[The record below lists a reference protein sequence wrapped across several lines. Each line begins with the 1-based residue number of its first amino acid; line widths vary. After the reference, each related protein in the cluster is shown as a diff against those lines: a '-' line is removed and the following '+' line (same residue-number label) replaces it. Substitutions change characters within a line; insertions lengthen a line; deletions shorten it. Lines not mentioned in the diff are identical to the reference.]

1 MPQSGQAFGRE
12 FCWGL
17 LNTQKW
23 QQVQEV
29 SWTENSWE
37 IGREYREHTI
47 CACLVPSF
55 PGDPLITQNTSP
67 GEPLVWPSRAAVIIS
82 FSVICL
88 FFFFPRIQFA
98 LLSFLWFVSGAQ
110 SNQHG
115 LILDLGLFF
124 CFFFFKHE
132 EIALLQPELAAC
144 HFFLMV
150 CSPSSLHPSPTPVVS
165 CVCLRITPLS
175 VQHWCRS
182 MEELGQG
189 AVLSTTAPRHVSCA
203 PSGSVGWDP
212 QQAVHR
218 VQS

>member
-115 LILDLGLFF
+115 LILDLGLV
-124 CFFFFKHE
+124 FFFFSNMKKLPSCSLN
-132 EIALLQPELAAC
+132 LLPAIS
-144 HFFLMV
+144 FWWF
-150 CSPSSLHPSPTPVVS
+150 
-165 CVCLRITPLS
+165 
-175 VQHWCRS
+175 
-182 MEELGQG
+182 
-189 AVLSTTAPRHVSCA
+189 VLLPPCTHLPHLL
-203 PSGSVGWDP
+203 
-212 QQAVHR
+212 
-218 VQS
+218 